1 MLACMHAWR
10 REAWSK
16 RGAGHADSAAIGMT
30 MEQQAAIRIKVLGY
44 VLLNKRVSYWGLNR
58 DWQGPYYG
66 VSWLISINHG

>member
-1 MLACMHAWR
+1 
-10 REAWSK
+10 
-16 RGAGHADSAAIGMT
+16 MT